1 VHTIV
6 VRVWL
11 PDRPGAL
18 GQVASRIGA
27 VRGDVLGIEVLES
40 GAGNVIDELVVRLPD
55 ESLVDLMVSEVD
67 AVDGVSVEHVRSL
80 DGGHID
86 PDLAALTLV
95 AEVAELPIPQRVG
108 VLVRGL
114 LGLAGANWAAALS
127 GADVIASAGP
137 VPDLA
142 FIRAL
147 RDGSGHLGDAAPMSS
162 ELFWEEI
169 VDLGIVLVA
178 GRHDRPIHT
187 RERSRVALV
196 ARIAGSLLGPSG
208 A

>member
-1 VHTIV
+1 MHTIV

-55 ESLVDLMVSEVD
+55 EQLVDLMISEVD

-86 PDLAALTLV
+86 PDLAALSLV
-95 AEVAELPIPQRVG
+95 AEVAELPVAQRVA

-114 LGLAGANWAAALS
+114 LGLAGAHWAAALD
-127 GADVIASAGP
+127 GPTVLAAAGD

-147 RDGSGHLGDAAPMSS
+147 RDGSGHLGEAAPMSS
-162 ELFWEEI
+162 ELFWEE
-169 VDLGIVLVA
+169 VGDGPLALVG
-178 GRHDRPIHT
+178 GRRDRRIHT

-196 ARIAGSLLGPSG
+196 ARIAGSLLVPPI

>member
-1 VHTIV
+1 MHTIV

-55 ESLVDLMVSEVD
+55 EQVVALMVSEVD

-86 PDLAALTLV
+86 PDMAALTLV
-95 AEVAELPIPQRVG
+95 AEVAELPPEQRIG
-108 VLVRGL
+108 ALVRGL
-114 LGLAGANWAAALS
+114 HVLTGATWSAALDGVDAVATS
-127 GADVIASAGP
+127 GP

-162 ELFWEEI
+162 ELFWEE
-169 VDLGIVLVA
+169 VAGVALVA
-178 GRHDRPIHT
+178 GRDDRPIHT

-196 ARIAGSLLGPSG
+196 ARIAGSLLAAPGS
-208 A
+208 

>member
-1 VHTIV
+1 MHTIV

-55 ESLVDLMVSEVD
+55 EQLVDLMISEVD

-86 PDLAALTLV
+86 PDLAALSLV
-95 AEVAELPIPQRVG
+95 AEVAELPLPQRIG
-108 VLVRGL
+108 ALVHGL
-114 LGLAGANWAAALS
+114 HLLTGAAWSAAVV
-127 GADVIASAGP
+127 GADTVASVGS

-169 VDLGIVLVA
+169 GDVALVA
-178 GRHDRPIHT
+178 GRDDRPIHT

-196 ARIAGSLLGPSG
+196 ARIAGTLVAPP
-208 A
+208 AP